1 MRYMI
6 ILVLIMFKI
15 VFIVIILWFMI
26 KCNFKNK
33 LFLIWMINNLMCI
46 KIFLRLCLIFY
57 FYLLFCCNLGF
68 GFSFFGFF
76 EDLFF
81 CKCSNEIY
89 FNNNILI

>member
-46 KIFLRLCLIFY
+46 KIF
-57 FYLLFCCNLGF
+57 
-68 GFSFFGFF
+68 
-76 EDLFF
+76 
-81 CKCSNEIY
+81 
-89 FNNNILI
+89 